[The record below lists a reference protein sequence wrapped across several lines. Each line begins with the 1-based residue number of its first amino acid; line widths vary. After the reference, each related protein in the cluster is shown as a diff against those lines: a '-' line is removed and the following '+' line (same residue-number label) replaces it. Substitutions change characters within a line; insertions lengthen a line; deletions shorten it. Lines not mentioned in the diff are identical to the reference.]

1 MPDVSLRPQMRYV
14 DAIPF
19 EEKNQTYF
27 YIRDPLEVAAK
38 PLVITSFE
46 LFILSLLD
54 GRHTIADIQKAFEQR
69 FSGYNITEAQVSQI
83 ITVLDDHFFLNTPK
97 FQAQFETLQSEF
109 HHSPVRKA
117 WHAGAAY
124 PAEPDMLK
132 LQLEAFYKDPEGAGI
147 PNISANGKTSANG
160 RQLQAVMAPH
170 IDLRVGGACYTHAY
184 RPLIEEAQPA
194 DVYVILG
201 VAHYGGGGFFTIT
214 TKDFETPLGVV
225 KTDRRF
231 IEAWR
236 RNAGQ
241 DFTRG
246 EWAHRTEH
254 SIEFQ
259 LPFLQQGLQ
268 HEYTIVP
275 VLCGSLEPFVYNGN
289 RIENVPEI
297 HTAIDA
303 LKRTILEDSRRIQI
317 ILSVD
322 LAHMGP
328 KFNDPEPITA
338 EKAQTIRAADE
349 RMFEVIAGFDTSAFY
364 ELMKNDLM
372 PRNVDASS
380 AVYTLL
386 SILPDGE
393 AKAVGYGQNL
403 QPDTNSIVTYG
414 SMTFY
419 GKGF

>member
-1 MPDVSLRPQMRYV
+1 MPDASLRPQMRYV

-19 EEKNQTYF
+19 EKKNQTFF
-27 YIRDPLEVAAK
+27 YIRDPMEVAAK
-38 PLVITSFE
+38 PLVITPFE
-46 LFILSLLD
+46 LYILTLLD
-54 GRHTIADIQKAFEQR
+54 GQHTIQDIQKAFTQR
-69 FSGYNITEAQVSQI
+69 FSEYKITEDQIAQI

-124 PAEPDMLK
+124 PAEPDTLK
-132 LQLEAFYKDPEGAGI
+132 LQLEAFYKDPQGAGM
-147 PNISANGKTSANG
+147 PNFGANGKAVTNG
-160 RQLQAVMAPH
+160 RQLQAIMAPH
-170 IDLRVGGACYTHAY
+170 IDLRVGGPCYTHAY
-184 RPLIEEAQPA
+184 RPLIEEALPA

-201 VAHYGGGGFFTIT
+201 VAHYGGGGFFTAT
-214 TKDFETPLGVV
+214 SKDFETPLGVV

-231 IEAWR
+231 IDAWQ

-259 LPFLQQGLQ
+259 LPFLQQGLN
-268 HEYTIVP
+268 HDYTIVP
-275 VLCGSLEPFVYNGN
+275 VLCGSLEPFVYNGD

-297 HTAIDA
+297 RTAIDA
-303 LKRTILEDSRRIQI
+303 LKRTIREDSRRVQI
-317 ILSVD
+317 VLSVD

-328 KFNDPEPITA
+328 KFNDPEPITPQ
-338 EKAQTIRAADE
+338 KAQSIRTADE
-349 RMFEVIAGFDTSAFY
+349 RMFEVIAGFDKSAFY
-364 ELMKNDLM
+364 DLMKNDLM
-372 PRNVDASS
+372 PRNVDAVS